1 MHQSARAA
9 AVMATA
15 MGLAIGVAAPATG
28 HVVKQIG
35 PYSVAIGWVREPTY
49 VGEQNAVQVVIKDS
63 AGNPVSD
70 LSADDLKV
78 VVSAG
83 NQQSDPMSLA
93 PTFDED
99 TGLGI
104 PGDYEATII
113 PTAPGDYTF
122 HVTGTIHDQSVDE
135 TVTSSDSTSDAVV
148 ESTAIQFPAK
158 LPALSGVITRLD
170 RIDARIAADRTSS
183 DEAAAA
189 ATRALVVGIVIGGLG
204 VLVGGAA
211 LLMSLRRRPQS
222 SA

>member
-1 MHQSARAA
+1 MHRSARAA
-9 AVMATA
+9 AVIATA
-15 MGLAIGVAAPATG
+15 MGLAIGVADPATA

-35 PYSVAIGWVREPTY
+35 PYSVTIGWVREPTY

-70 LSADDLKV
+70 LSPDDLKV
-78 VVSAG
+78 VVSTG

-122 HVTGTIHDQSVDE
+122 HVTGAIHDQSVDE
-135 TVTSSDSTSDAVV
+135 TVTSSDSTFDAVV
-148 ESTAIQFPAK
+148 ESTAIQFPSK
-158 LPALSGVITRLD
+158 VPALSGVITRLD
-170 RIDARIAADRTSS
+170 RIDARIVANRTST

-211 LLMSLRRRPQS
+211 LIMSLRRRPQS

>member
-1 MHQSARAA
+1 MHRSARAA
-9 AVMATA
+9 AVVATA
-15 MGLAIGVAAPATG
+15 IGLAIGVAAPATA

-49 VGEQNAVQVVIKDS
+49 VGEENAVQVVIKDS

-70 LSADDLKV
+70 LSPDDLKV
-78 VVSAG
+78 VVSTG
-83 NQQSDPMSLA
+83 NEQSDPMSLA

-135 TVTSSDSTSDAVV
+135 TVTSSDSTFDAAV
-148 ESTAIQFPAK
+148 ESTAIQFPSK
-158 LPALSGVITRLD
+158 LPALGGVITRLD
-170 RIDARIAADRTSS
+170 RIDARIAADRTST

-189 ATRALVVGIVIGGLG
+189 ASRALVVGIVIGGLG
-204 VLVGGAA
+204 VLIGGAA
-211 LLMSLRRRPQS
+211 LFMSLRRRPQS

>member
-1 MHQSARAA
+1 MHRSARAA
-9 AVMATA
+9 AVVATA
-15 MGLAIGVAAPATG
+15 MGLAIGVAAPAAA

-49 VGEQNAVQVVIKDS
+49 VGEENAVQVVIKDS

-70 LSADDLKV
+70 LSPDDLKV
-78 VVSAG
+78 VVSTG

-122 HVTGTIHDQSVDE
+122 HVTGTIHDQSVDV
-135 TVTSSDSTSDAVV
+135 TVTSSDSTFDAAV
-148 ESTAIQFPAK
+148 ESTAIQFPSK

-170 RIDARIAADRTSS
+170 RIDARIAADRTST

-189 ATRALVVGIVIGGLG
+189 ASRALVVGIVIGGLG
-204 VLVGGAA
+204 VLIGGAA
-211 LLMSLRRRPQS
+211 LFMSLRRRPQS

>member
-1 MHQSARAA
+1 MHRSARAA
-9 AVMATA
+9 AVVATA
-15 MGLAIGVAAPATG
+15 MGLAVGIAAPATA

-70 LSADDLKV
+70 LSPDDLKV
-78 VVSAG
+78 VVSTG

-135 TVTSSDSTSDAVV
+135 TVTSSDSTFDAVV
-148 ESTAIQFPAK
+148 ESTAIQFPSK

-170 RIDARIAADRTSS
+170 RIDARIASDRTST
-183 DEAAAA
+183 DQAAAA

-204 VLVGGAA
+204 VLIGGA
-211 LLMSLRRRPQS
+211 LFMSLRRRPQS

>member
-1 MHQSARAA
+1 MHRSARAA
-9 AVMATA
+9 AVVATA
-15 MGLAIGVAAPATG
+15 MGLAIGVAAPATA

-70 LSADDLKV
+70 LSPDDLKV
-78 VVSAG
+78 VVSTG
-83 NQQSDPMSLA
+83 NEQSDPMSLA

-113 PTAPGDYTF
+113 PTAPGNYTF
-122 HVTGTIHDQSVDE
+122 LVTGTIHDQSVDE
-135 TVTSSDSTSDAVV
+135 TVTSSDSTFDAAV
-148 ESTAIQFPAK
+148 ESTTIQFPSK

-170 RIDARIAADRTSS
+170 RIDARIAADRTRA

-204 VLVGGAA
+204 VLIGGSA
-211 LLMSLRRRPQS
+211 LFMSLRRRPQS

>member
-1 MHQSARAA
+1 MHRSARAA
-9 AVMATA
+9 AVVATA
-15 MGLAIGVAAPATG
+15 IGMTIGVAAPATA

-49 VGEQNAVQVVIKDS
+49 VSEENAVQVVIKDS

-122 HVTGTIHDQSVDE
+122 RVTGTIHDQSVDE
-135 TVTSSDSTSDAVV
+135 TVTSSDSTFDAVV
-148 ESTAIQFPAK
+148 ESTAIQFPLK

-170 RIDARIAADRTSS
+170 RIDARIAADRTSTE
-183 DEAAAA
+183 EAAAA

-204 VLVGGAA
+204 VLIGGAA
-211 LLMSLRRRPQS
+211 LFMSLRRRPQS